1 MNRSPFTSA
10 ELMRLPR
17 NSYAYRNRFGVW
29 GIRQDIEQVETVV
42 RHANSK
48 PLIASDY
55 YTLPVDSVVVAE
67 VVARSFTMTQHIDK
81 AYNG

>member
-1 MNRSPFTSA
+1 MNRSPFTTR
-10 ELMRLPR
+10 ELLALA
-17 NSYAYRNRFGVW
+17 SDTYAYRNKFGIW
-29 GIRQDIEQVETVV
+29 GIRQDVETVETVV
-42 RHANSK
+42 RHANNK

-55 YTLPVDSVVVAE
+55 YSTPVDSVVVAE